1 MQELTGKTVVV
12 IGGSTGIGLAIAEA
26 FSEAGCRVVSA
37 SRRPAPRVP
46 EGVEARLCDA
56 GDRIAVNQLFAEVT
70 ERLGPVE
77 ILVYAAG
84 INVPRRSF
92 AEIDP
97 ADFDRILAVGATGT
111 FNCFHAVLP
120 GMRARK
126 SGLIINIVSIAGLR
140 TYALSG
146 VSYCAAKFAQHA
158 IGAFTNMEA
167 AADGVRITNLYPG
180 DTDTPL
186 LQHRPAPPSDE
197 QRAQMLQPEDVAA
210 LAVTIA
216 RLPVRAAVPQIV
228 VTPTVTA
235 FA

>member
-1 MQELTGKTVVV
+1 M
-12 IGGSTGIGLAIAEA
+12 GGSTGIGLAIAEA
-26 FSEAGCRVVSA
+26 LAGAGCRVVSA
-37 SRRPAPRVP
+37 SRRPAAQVP
-46 EGVEARLCDA
+46 QGVEARLCDA
-56 GDRIAVNQLFAEVT
+56 GDRAAVQGLFAEV
-70 ERLGPVE
+70 EQRIGPVE

-126 SGLIINIVSIAGLR
+126 SGLILNIVSLAGLR

-167 AADGVRITNLYPG
+167 APEGVRITNIYPG

-186 LQHRPAPPSDE
+186 LEQRPAPPSAE
-197 QRAQMLQPEDVAA
+197 QRALMLQPEDVAVLA
-210 LAVTIA
+210 LTIA
-216 RLPVRAAVPQIV
+216 RLPARAAVPQILIA
-228 VTPTVTA
+228 PTVTA